1 MPDLNHS
8 VPVSAPPAKVY
19 DAVATEKGMQGW
31 WTADTRL
38 DPKKEGKAE
47 FGFDNRAAVFRMTIE
62 ALEPGKSVRMICHGE
77 HPEWNGT
84 RLEWTILPDGGG
96 SILNFVHRGWRE
108 MTPFCASCNST
119 WGELMYRLKGYV
131 ESGRPAPRWTA

>member
-19 DAVATEKGMQGW
+19 EAVATQRGMQGW
-31 WTADTRL
+31 WTADTEL
-38 DPKKEGKAE
+38 DAKKGGEAQ

-62 ALEPGKSVRMICHGE
+62 ALEPNKSVRMVCHGE
-77 HPEWNGT
+77 QPEWNGT
-84 RLEWTILPDGGG
+84 RLEWTIVPNDDG

-108 MTPFCASCNST
+108 MTPFCASCNSA
-119 WGELMYRLKGYV
+119 WGELMYRLKGFV